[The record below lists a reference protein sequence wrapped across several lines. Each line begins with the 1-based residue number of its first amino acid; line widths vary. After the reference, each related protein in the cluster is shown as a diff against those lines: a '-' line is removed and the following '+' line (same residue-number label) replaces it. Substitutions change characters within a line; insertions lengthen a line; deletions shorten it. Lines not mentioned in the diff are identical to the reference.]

1 MTNRNDLFDDEPEQP
16 GPSRASRET
25 SGEAPPPTG
34 GSEPPGGGDSGG
46 GGPLNTNV
54 SRRSFLGGAAGVAAG
69 AAIAGG
75 VVGAG
80 GAVALGAF
88 DDDDDAGGGGSSAK
102 AASGDQVS
110 LGAPN
115 GRYVSEAI
123 VKLNVNGKDEW
134 LNVGSHE
141 SLAEVLRRTL
151 GLTGTKIGCDRSE
164 CSACTVIVDGVAK
177 NSCSLLAIREDGAK
191 ISTIEGQLSPTGEL
205 SPVQQAFLDK
215 MGLQCGFCTPGQIM
229 QATALIASTPKPDE
243 AQIRRHMSG
252 NLCKC
257 SAYPH
262 ILAAVTEA
270 ANKSPGRA

>member
-1 MTNRNDLFDDEPEQP
+1 
-16 GPSRASRET
+16 
-25 SGEAPPPTG
+25 
-34 GSEPPGGGDSGG
+34 
-46 GGPLNTNV
+46 V
-54 SRRSFLGGAAGVAAG
+54 V
-69 AAIAGG
+69 GG

-88 DDDDDAGGGGSSAK
+88 DDDDDAGGGSSSK
-102 AASGDQVS
+102 SASGDEMT
-110 LGAPN
+110 LGAPDN
-115 GRYVSEAI
+115 RYVSEA
-123 VKLNVNGKDEW
+123 VVHLNVNGHDEW
-134 LNVGSHE
+134 VKVASNE

-164 CSACTVIVDGVAK
+164 CSACTVMVDGVAK

-191 ISTIEGQLSPTGEL
+191 VSTIEGQLSPTGEL

-229 QATALIASTPKPDE
+229 QATALLAANPKPDE

>member
-16 GPSRASRET
+16 QPSRASREAA
-25 SGEAPPPTG
+25 GEAPPPTG
-34 GSEPPGGGDSGG
+34 GSEPPGGGDSG

-69 AAIAGG
+69 AAVVGG

-80 GAVALGAF
+80 AAVALGAF
-88 DDDDDAGGGGSSAK
+88 DEDDTSGGGTSSK
-102 AASGDQVS
+102 AASGDGMA

-115 GRYVSEAI
+115 NRYVSEA
-123 VKLNVNGKDEW
+123 VVHLNVNGRDEW
-134 LNVGSHE
+134 VKVASHE

-164 CSACTVIVDGVAK
+164 CSACTVMVNGVAK
-177 NSCSLLAIREDGAK
+177 NSCSLLAIREDGATV
-191 ISTIEGQLSPTGEL
+191 STIEGQLSPTGEL

-229 QATALIASTPKPDE
+229 QATALLASTPKPNE

>member
-16 GPSRASRET
+16 KPARAPRDAGRAAT
-25 SGEAPPPTG
+25 AP
-34 GSEPPGGGDSGG
+34 GSDEPPGDSGS
-46 GGPLNTNV
+46 GGPLNANV
-54 SRRSFLGGAAGVAAG
+54 SRRGFLGGAAGIAAG

-80 GAVALGAF
+80 AAVGLGAL
-88 DDDDDAGGGGSSAK
+88 DDGDDSGGGAGSARTE
-102 AASGDQVS
+102 SGGTMS

-115 GRYVSEAI
+115 GEYVSEALI
-123 VKLNVNGKDEW
+123 NLNVNGRDEW
-134 LNVGSHE
+134 VKVASHE

-151 GLTGTKIGCDRSE
+151 HLTGTKIGCDRSE

-177 NSCSLLAIREDGAK
+177 NSCSLLAIREDGHK
-191 ISTIEGQLSPTGEL
+191 ISTIEGQIGPDGEL

-229 QATALIASTPKPDE
+229 QATALLAHNQKPDE
-243 AQIRRHMSG
+243 AAIRHAMSG

-257 SAYPH
+257 AAYPN
-262 ILAAVTEA
+262 ILAAIQQA
-270 ANKSPGRA
+270 AGKGTV

>member
-1 MTNRNDLFDDEPEQP
+1 MTNRRDLFDDEPEQP
-16 GPSRASRET
+16 KPATEQAAPT
-25 SGEAPPPTG
+25 ASGEPPA
-34 GSEPPGGGDSGG
+34 SAESG

-69 AAIAGG
+69 AAVVGG

-80 GAVALGAF
+80 GAIAFGAL
-88 DDDDDAGGGGSSAK
+88 DDDDEPSGGGTSAK
-102 AASGDQVS
+102 TALGDMS

-115 GRYVSEAI
+115 GKYVSEA
-123 VKLNVNGKDEW
+123 VVRLNVNGKDEW
-134 LNVGSHE
+134 VKVGSHE

-191 ISTIEGQLSPTGEL
+191 ISTIEGQIGPNGEL
-205 SPVQQAFLDK
+205 SAVQQAFLDK

-229 QATALIASTPKPDE
+229 QATALLAETPKPNE

>member
-1 MTNRNDLFDDEPEQP
+1 MTNRNDLFDDEPQQP
-16 GPSRASRET
+16 GPSRATREAA
-25 SGEAPPPTG
+25 GEPPPPV
-34 GSEPPGGGDSGG
+34 EPPGSGGDSG

-69 AAIAGG
+69 AAVVGG

-80 GAVALGAF
+80 GAVAFGAF
-88 DDDDDAGGGGSSAK
+88 DDDDDAGGGTSSK
-102 AASGDQVS
+102 AASRDEMT

-115 GRYVSEAI
+115 NRYVSEA
-123 VKLNVNGKDEW
+123 VVHLNVNGQDEW
-134 LNVGSHE
+134 IKVGSNE

-164 CSACTVIVDGVAK
+164 CSACTVMVDGVAK

-215 MGLQCGFCTPGQIM
+215 MGLQCGFCTPGQVM
-229 QATALIASTPKPDE
+229 QATALLAHNQKPSESD
-243 AQIRRHMSG
+243 IRHAMSG

-257 SAYPH
+257 AAYPN
-262 ILAAVTEA
+262 ILAAIQQA
-270 ANKSPGRA
+270 AGKGTV